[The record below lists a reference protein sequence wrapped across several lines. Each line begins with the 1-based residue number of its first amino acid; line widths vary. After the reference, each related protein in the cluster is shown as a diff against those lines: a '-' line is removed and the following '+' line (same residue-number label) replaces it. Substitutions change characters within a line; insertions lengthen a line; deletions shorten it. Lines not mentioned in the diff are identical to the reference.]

1 MANFCTKICIS
12 LLLCL
17 AANAAFAQYLYRYTD
32 ENGSVVMN
40 STVPPEY
47 AGKGYEILDA
57 GTGKLI
63 QKVEPQELDAAAN
76 VVYLSPE
83 DKILL
88 ASYSSVEEIQAH
100 LERKT
105 AGLKAEIANIRA
117 DIRILNEEM
126 EVSQAEVK
134 RLTDREREVPQTML
148 DHIVE
153 LEESDAGLQAALERR
168 EQDLLSTEQEYEQKK
183 ERFAVLLNSE
193 HR

>member
-1 MANFCTKICIS
+1 LANFCTKICIS